1 MTFSANGSNA
11 AKNTTATFTAVGTY
25 TFQVTITD
33 ASQLSTTSQVTVT
46 VSPVLT
52 SLTVSPGTVTVA
64 PNGTQQFSAS
74 ARDQFGNAL
83 ASQPAVVW
91 SATGSGSISSSG
103 LFKAAATAGSA
114 TVQAA
119 IGSTKGQASVS
130 VAASSVLFSDNF
142 SNGAGNWTVTSG
154 YGDYYL
160 YSYNGSNRLM
170 VYNDGS
176 DISRIVAGQASWT
189 NYSYQATLDID
200 ASSSGSASLLARVQD
215 TTHLYF
221 FGYNVALGEWM
232 IALRNG
238 ATTSI
243 LATSAPYALKFDQDY
258 TVRADLNGNS
268 LKLYVGGV
276 LEVSTTDSTYASG
289 KIGFSGTDALAL
301 LGNVVV
307 TTPVSTTTTSSAHP
321 ATNQS
326 IEAIIASLLNSTTQY
341 HSWGSWWIG

>member
-1 MTFSANGSNA
+1 M
-11 AKNTTATFTAVGTY
+11 
-25 TFQVTITD
+25 
-33 ASQLSTTSQVTVT
+33 
-46 VSPVLT
+46 
-52 SLTVSPGTVTVA
+52 
-64 PNGTQQFSAS
+64 
-74 ARDQFGNAL
+74 
-83 ASQPAVVW
+83 
-91 SATGSGSISSSG
+91 
-103 LFKAAATAGSA
+103 
-114 TVQAA
+114 
-119 IGSTKGQASVS
+119 
-130 VAASSVLFSDNF
+130 LFSDNF

-176 DISRIVAGQASWT
+176 NISRIVAGQASWT

-200 ASSSGSASLLARVQD
+200 ASSSRQRQSAGEGAGHHASVFLRLQRRPGRVDDCPAQRRD
-215 TTHLYF
+215 DIDPGDKL
-221 FGYNVALGEWM
+221 
-232 IALRNG
+232 
-238 ATTSI
+238 
-243 LATSAPYALKFDQDY
+243 PYALKFDQDY